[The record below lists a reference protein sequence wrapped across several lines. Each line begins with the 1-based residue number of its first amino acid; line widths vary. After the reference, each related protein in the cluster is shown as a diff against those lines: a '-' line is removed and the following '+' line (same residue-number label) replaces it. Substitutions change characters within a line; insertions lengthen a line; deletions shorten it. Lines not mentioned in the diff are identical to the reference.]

1 MDHLLDDEE
10 DAITHH
16 ERELTLS
23 TGAILGIFFCL
34 VLLCGG
40 FFGFGYKMGSH
51 KAAPIVDVP
60 IAENTPTPSAN
71 FNSFKP
77 AAGSPSSNSSS
88 APTPSPAPATVP
100 PVVDTP
106 AAPPEAA
113 PVVHSTPTAAPPAV
127 QPAAA
132 AGTIYV
138 QVAAITHQEDAE
150 LLIGAL
156 KAKGYPAAAR
166 TQPQDKLFHVQ
177 VGPYDNKKDAQTV
190 LQRLQADGYQPF
202 LK

>member
-1 MDHLLDDEE
+1 MDHLLDDE
-10 DAITHH
+10 DDTITHH

-23 TGAILGIFFCL
+23 TGAILGIFIGL

-51 KAAPIVDVP
+51 KAAPITDTP
-60 IAENTPTPSAN
+60 IAESSPTPSAN

-77 AAGSPSSNSSS
+77 AAGSPSSGGSSNN
-88 APTPSPAPATVP
+88 APSTAAAPRAAEA
-100 PVVDTP
+100 P

-113 PVVHSTPTAAPPAV
+113 PVVHNAPAAAAPAPL
-127 QPAAA
+127 QPSA

-138 QVAAITHQEDAE
+138 QVAAVTHQEDAE

-166 TQPQDKLFHVQ
+166 TVPQDKLFHVQ
-177 VGPYDNKKDAQTV
+177 VGPYDNKKDAQAV
-190 LQRLQADGYQPF
+190 LQRLMAEGYQPF

>member
-1 MDHLLDDEE
+1 MNHLLDDEDE
-10 DAITHH
+10 ATT

-23 TGAILGIFFCL
+23 TGAILAIFVGL

-60 IAENTPTPSAN
+60 IAENTPTPSTN

-77 AAGSPSSNSSS
+77 AAGSPSGASSN
-88 APTPSPAPATVP
+88 TPKPAPAPVTAP
-100 PVVDTP
+100 PVAESP

-113 PVVHSTPTAAPPAV
+113 PIVHNPATTPVAPV
-127 QPAAA
+127 QPATT

-138 QVAAITHQEDAE
+138 QVAAVTHQEDAE
-150 LLIGAL
+150 LLLGAL
-156 KAKGYPAAAR
+156 KAKGYPTASR
-166 TQPQDKLFHVQ
+166 TEPQDKLFHIQ
-177 VGPYDNKKDAQTV
+177 VGPYATKKDAQAV
-190 LQRLQADGYQPF
+190 LQRLQTEGYQPF